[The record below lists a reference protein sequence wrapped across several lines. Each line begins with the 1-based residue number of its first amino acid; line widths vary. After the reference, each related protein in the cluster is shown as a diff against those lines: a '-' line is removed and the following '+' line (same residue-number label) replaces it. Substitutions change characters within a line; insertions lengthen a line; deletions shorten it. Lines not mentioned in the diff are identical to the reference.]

1 MSAYS
6 YDCSKE
12 CSSCNHVPS
21 GFSGATS
28 LASPKLSSPF
38 FLIWSRT
45 SLNQN
50 TLPAA
55 NLDIWD
61 SPLALLQGRGLHPC
75 CAPWVPR
82 SPEPRAASQ
91 HAGKQAEQTEKQ
103 K

>member
-21 GFSGATS
+21 GFSGAMS